1 MKVIGLKDY
10 TAQNVPRGTELTHN
24 MTDRNLLE
32 LAARAAGLDVRYAK
46 GITHLH
52 YSGFMRK
59 TAKKTQSGF
68 DIEARWN
75 PLHNDADAFRL
86 MAVLRISLEQD
97 SSIEIDSFTFQGVTT
112 GEYAQGVEAW
122 VVKTGRVIKAQ
133 EVYGDDPCADTR
145 RAIVQVAAQLA

>member
-1 MKVIGLKDY
+1 
-10 TAQNVPRGTELTHN
+10 
-24 MTDRNLLE
+24 MTDRELLE
-32 LAARAAGLDVRYAK
+32 LAASAAGLDVRYVK

-52 YSGFMRK
+52 YSGFLRK

-75 PLHNDADAFRL
+75 PLENDADAFRL
-86 MAVLRISLEQD
+86 MVSLSISLEED
-97 SSIEIDSFTFQGVTT
+97 ASVETSSFTHRGVTT